1 MYVCTGE
8 VMGTLQS
15 SRKNAIERVR
25 FVCDV
30 HMRFVNCVW
39 NVVQVYIKMPTS
51 SMYLCVYTH
60 AYILLIVHAT
70 IESTVPGVHV

>member
-1 MYVCTGE
+1 MYVFTGE
-8 VMGTLQS
+8 VMVMVMGTLQS

-39 NVVQVYIKMPTS
+39 NVVQVY
-51 SMYLCVYTH
+51 
-60 AYILLIVHAT
+60 
-70 IESTVPGVHV
+70 